1 MRNALKHNNN
11 SLKILIIV
19 LVIMIQHTVMVYSED
34 FLPASDQIKYGS
46 YPLVK
51 DRRLVQALDC
61 LVGTDGEWARKAI
74 MGSNFSGKPIEVL
87 FKDLSTISS
96 EFTYHDALGWRKDNG
111 DLLIFVSH
119 LHKNAPIEALASLL
133 SHESIHQDQ
142 NNSINEETY
151 GWTYEAEVWIQLK
164 NKYPYLKDISPGEY
178 SLVDREN
185 TMEMLFRKAGFT
197 TKLIEQ
203 KVRANN
209 SYKSLPETSPG
220 FGN

>member
-1 MRNALKHNNN
+1 M
-11 SLKILIIV
+11 LIQLTGMAYGNEV
-19 LVIMIQHTVMVYSED
+19 DPVISE
-34 FLPASDQIKYGS
+34 IKQGD

-61 LVGTDGEWARKAI
+61 LIGTDGEWARRAI
-74 MGSNFSGKPIEVL
+74 VGNNASGKPIEVL
-87 FKDLSTISS
+87 FKNLSTISP

-119 LHKNAPIEALASLL
+119 LHKSTPIEALGSLL
-133 SHESIHQDQ
+133 SHESVHQDQ
-142 NNSINEETY
+142 TNSISEETY
-151 GWTYEAEVWIQLK
+151 GWTYEAEVWMQLK
-164 NKYPYLKDISPGEY
+164 DKYPHLKEIAPGQY
-178 SLVDREN
+178 PLVDREN